1 MYQQIYCAAGIGF
14 RQDIEQF
21 RLEAFSNDTMFPWA
35 KGAIALENN
44 MSVFRILVCGRAGVG
59 KSTLINRVFG
69 VELVTNHPCLP
80 RESLKKLQTA
90 ESDLKHGIHNIEE
103 AFESEYN
110 PGLLIHDSLG
120 FRTGDV
126 EGIKKIERFVQA
138 RSVADITKRLHAI
151 W

>member
-1 MYQQIYCAAGIGF
+1 
-14 RQDIEQF
+14 
-21 RLEAFSNDTMFPWA
+21 
-35 KGAIALENN
+35 
-44 MSVFRILVCGRAGVG
+44 MSIFRILVCGRAGAG

-69 VELVTNHPCLP
+69 VELVTNHPCRP
-80 RESLKKLQTA
+80 RELLMKLQTV
-90 ESDLKHGIHNIEE
+90 EPDFKHGIHNIEE

-110 PGLLIHDSLG
+110 SGLLIHDSLR

-138 RSVADITKRLHAI
+138 RSGADITKRLHAI